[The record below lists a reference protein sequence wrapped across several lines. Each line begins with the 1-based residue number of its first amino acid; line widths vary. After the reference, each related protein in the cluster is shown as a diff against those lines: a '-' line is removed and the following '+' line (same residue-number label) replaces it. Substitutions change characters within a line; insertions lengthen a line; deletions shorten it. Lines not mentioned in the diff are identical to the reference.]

1 MIDIKETLTI
11 KEENNMDEYK
21 VTIDQD
27 RYEDLIRYEHELM
40 MLENAIYDNLE
51 IYTYSHDVTL
61 RNTEQIL
68 SVLRSYDHNRFAHKV
83 EILKERIRK
92 EEEGE
97 NDG

>member
-27 RYEDLIRYEHELM
+27 RYEELIRYEHELM

-51 IYTYSHDVTL
+51 IYTYSHDVDL
-61 RNTEQIL
+61 RKTDQLL

-83 EILKERIRK
+83 EILQERIRK

>member
-27 RYEDLIRYEHELM
+27 RYEELIRYEHELM

-51 IYTYSHDVTL
+51 LYTYSHDVD
-61 RNTEQIL
+61 L
-68 SVLRSYDHNRFAHKV
+68 SAYAGQDFYIAFHDVNYDTY
-83 EILKERIRK
+83 EI
-92 EEEGE
+92 
-97 NDG
+97 

>member
-1 MIDIKETLTI
+1 
-11 KEENNMDEYK
+11 MDEYK

-27 RYEDLIRYEHELM
+27 RYEDLIRYEHQLM

-51 IYTYSHDVTL
+51 ISKYSRDVDL
-61 RNTEQIL
+61 RKTDQLL

-83 EILKERIRK
+83 EILQERIRK